1 MKELFYAV
9 AVEVKAAFRAVQ
21 VSVAAWRE
29 VCYNFVLETV
39 RAIVAAFAVPH
50 NVNGFIVQAQF
61 SRFKSKLA
69 DSFLFLHPGAFL
81 IFLLLFFPCFLFGSE
96 AVFTGEAVSLNEPG
110 LLGKVPSDKVSC
122 DCPGC
127 KAEKKEGQAVVRDE
141 VGNSNNKVSHDEEL
155 KKVARTGFIC
165 GFIVAYI
172 LLGFVCSIH
181 TILDKW
187 LDFKSR
193 GGENRR

>member
-1 MKELFYAV
+1 MNELFYAV
-9 AVEVKAAFRAVQ
+9 AVKVKAAFRAVK

-29 VCYNFVLETV
+29 VCYNLVLEAV

-61 SRFKSKLA
+61 SRFNRKLA
-69 DSFLFLHPGAFL
+69 DAFLFLHPGAFL
-81 IFLLLFFPCFLFGSE
+81 LSLLLFFPCFLFSAE
-96 AVFTGEAVSLNEPG
+96 DVLTGETVSLNEPG
-110 LLGKVPSDKVSC
+110 LFGKVPTDKVSC

-127 KAEKKEGQAVVRDE
+127 KAEKKEGQAVVREE
-141 VGNSNNKVSHDEEL
+141 VGNSNNKVDHDDL
-155 KKVARTGFIC
+155 KKVAETGFIV
-165 GFIVAYI
+165 GFMCAFI

-181 TILDKW
+181 TILRKW

-193 GGENRR
+193 GGENDRK